1 MVPSVFPDPGCTTL
15 CQVLR
20 DSITQGLTNRYLLV
34 TYTNSDLRA
43 ITWQTPSGTDAAVIT
58 TKKMPA
64 FQQSAGDANGSNG
77 PMQIRPGRL
86 GIRIRNVQT
95 PTSTQGFIRVLNTTQ
110 SMNVVWGGQVTQPI
124 FTDPVTGI
132 SVYPTGDNSNNTT
145 MNNAAAKQVA
155 DAMSTDP
162 NVRTITAYDLLEER
176 QFTILPCSESY
187 HLYDPYFQSFQGTPN
202 EYQRTMPDLLNAV
215 ELKSAMGQIIIE
227 IPSTATINLSYT
239 IMSDD
244 VVRFPANSALSYLH
258 KTPSQ
263 WSQAGFAAQVAAAR
277 GGNGAMVR

>member
-20 DSITQGLTNRYLLV
+20 DSLTQGTAGKYLV
-34 TYTNSDLRA
+34 VCYTNSDLRGYTYDMPTGTNTA
-43 ITWQTPSGTDAAVIT
+43 IIT

-64 FQQSAGDANGSNG
+64 FQQSGGDANGSNG

-95 PTSTQGFIRVLNTTQ
+95 PTTTQGFIRVLNTTQ
-110 SMNVVWGGQVTQPI
+110 QMSITWGGQVSQPI

-132 SVYPTGDNSNNTT
+132 SVYPVGDGSNNTV
-145 MNNAAAKQVA
+145 MNNAAAVA
-155 DAMSTDP
+155 IRDAMNTDP

-176 QFTILPCSESY
+176 QFTVLPCSESY
-187 HLYDPYFQSFQGTPN
+187 HLYDQYYQSFQGTPN
-202 EYQRTMPDLLNAV
+202 DYQKTMPDLLNAI
-215 ELKSAMGQIIIE
+215 EQKSAMGCVIIE

-277 GGNGAMVR
+277 GSNGAMVR